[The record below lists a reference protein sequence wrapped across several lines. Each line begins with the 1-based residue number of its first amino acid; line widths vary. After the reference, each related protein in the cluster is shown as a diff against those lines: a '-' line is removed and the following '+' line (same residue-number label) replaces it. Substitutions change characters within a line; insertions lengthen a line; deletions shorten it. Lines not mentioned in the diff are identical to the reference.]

1 MNLENKNGVTGDPNV
16 DRLKTDVRTASYEQL
31 YDEWSKQET
40 TRWYNPDGVMYKII
54 NRYFE
59 QKK

>member
-16 DRLKTDVRTASYEQL
+16 DKLKTDVRTASYEQL

-40 TRWYNPDGVMYKII
+40 IRWYNPDGVMYKII
-54 NRYFE
+54 VRYFE
-59 QKK
+59 QNE